1 MLDIEDFKKKLEKK
15 SRLMG
20 IDPGKKRVGIAISD
34 ENKIIATPYTTILRD
49 RYSEFLKEIKKI
61 VDENQIKGIVIGN
74 PINMDGSSSQSS
86 QSAKDLAI
94 NLSKDITENVTLW
107 DEVKRRILIG
117 TYVLSSGYYDA
128 YYIKAQKVR
137 QLIKND
143 FDQSFKKVDA
153 ILTPSTPSA
162 AFKIGEKKN
171 DPISMY
177 LNDIFTVPV
186 NLAGIPAISI
196 PAGFDK
202 SKYPLGLQLIGN
214 TLEEQKLLNIAFAAE
229 KKINFKQDLNKW
241 WEK

>member
-1 MLDIEDFKKKLEKK
+1 MLILQEINIKKYNTIMLDIEDFKKKLDKK

-107 DEVKRRILIG
+107 DER
-117 TYVLSSGYYDA
+117 LSSQGAFNLSSDLA
-128 YYIKAQKVR
+128 SNTTKRVSKLDQNSAQ
-137 QLIKND
+137 
-143 FDQSFKKVDA
+143 F
-153 ILTPSTPSA
+153 ILQ
-162 AFKIGEKKN
+162 GVLDYLVKKN
-171 DPISMY
+171 
-177 LNDIFTVPV
+177 T
-186 NLAGIPAISI
+186 
-196 PAGFDK
+196 
-202 SKYPLGLQLIGN
+202 
-214 TLEEQKLLNIAFAAE
+214 
-229 KKINFKQDLNKW
+229 
-241 WEK
+241 